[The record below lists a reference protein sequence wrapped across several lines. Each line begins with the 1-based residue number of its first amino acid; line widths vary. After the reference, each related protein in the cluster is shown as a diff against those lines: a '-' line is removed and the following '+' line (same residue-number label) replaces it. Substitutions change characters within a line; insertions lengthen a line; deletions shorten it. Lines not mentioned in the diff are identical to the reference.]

1 MALTDKLP
9 SWVKW
14 ALSFPLIILNGWVFL
29 IVFHYFE
36 SLITVFI
43 TANLFA
49 FILNYPV
56 QLLTSRRIKR
66 GYAVLGVF
74 LIAFLVLGILG
85 VTLAPIIVEQIVEL
99 AERLPSW
106 LESGTQQLQTLNEW
120 ATARNFPVELSGVA
134 SQLAAKISELLQS
147 FTGEILGFALGT
159 VGNIV
164 DSILIIV
171 LTFYLL
177 LQGSKVWNGVGEWLP
192 QPAASQIQQL
202 LRQNFN
208 NYFIGQAS
216 LAAIIGSSMTLA
228 FTILQVPFS
237 LLFGLGV
244 GVMALF
250 PFGAISSIFVVSFL
264 VALKSFWL
272 GLRVLVVAVV
282 IEQAVENGVA
292 PKLLGGFI
300 GLNPVWI
307 LVSLL
312 IGAKVAGV
320 LGVLIALPVA
330 GCIKSTATLLRE
342 NNSSVPDKM
351 TETEVSLVG

>member
-1 MALTDKLP
+1 MQLTEKLP
-9 SWVKW
+9 TWVKW
-14 ALSFPLIILNGWVFL
+14 ALLFPLIVLNGWIFL

-36 SLITVFI
+36 SLLTVFI

-56 QLLTSRRIKR
+56 QILTSRHIKR
-66 GYAVLGVF
+66 SYAVFGVF
-74 LIAFLVLGILG
+74 LIAFLILAILGI
-85 VTLAPIIVEQIVEL
+85 TLAPIVAEQLIEL
-99 AERLPSW
+99 AERLPTW
-106 LESGTQQLQTLNEW
+106 LESGTQQLQTLNDW
-120 ATARNFPVELSGVA
+120 AVARNFSIDLGGIA
-134 SQLAAKISELLQS
+134 SQLAARISELLQS
-147 FTGEILGFALGT
+147 LTGEIVGFALGT
-159 VGNIV
+159 VGNLV
-164 DSILIIV
+164 NGVLILVI
-171 LTFYLL
+171 TFYLL
-177 LQGSKVWNGVGEWLP
+177 LQGSKVWDGVGEWLP
-192 QPAASQIQQL
+192 QPATSQIQEL
-202 LRQNFN
+202 LKQNFN

-216 LAAIIGSSMTLA
+216 LAAIIGLSLTFA
-228 FTILQVPFS
+228 FTILQTPFS

-264 VALKSFWL
+264 VSLKSFWL

-292 PKLLGGFI
+292 PRLLGGFI

-312 IGAKVAGV
+312 IGAKIAGV

-342 NNSSVPDKM
+342 NSSSSEELR
-351 TETEVSLVG
+351 ETEVSLVN